1 MSEELKHTAG
11 VTFNPKTLQLFKSG
25 AIVRP
30 AQSILGKTYDADDFG
45 DDVDDP
51 AEIARLYDLAV
62 ANGVLWA
69 ASPELLAACQSSE
82 RDAQDIA
89 DTLERWANELRHGS
103 FASHL
108 VGPMQTM
115 VDGLRHDPSRR
126 KAIANATT
134 APKGGA

>member
-11 VTFNPKTLQLFKSG
+11 VTFNPDTLELHSTDGLPLGRAYATWDNVFFYKKISTDPDKMK
-25 AIVRP
+25 RFN
-30 AQSILGKTYDADDFG
+30 AQAL
-45 DDVDDP
+45 
-51 AEIARLYDLAV
+51 

-69 ASPELLAACQSSE
+69 ASSDLLAACQSSE
-82 RDAQDIA
+82 QDAQDIA

-115 VDGLRHDPSRR
+115 VDGLRHNPSRR

-134 APKGGA
+134 APAGGQP

>member
-1 MSEELKHTAG
+1 MSNELKHTPG
-11 VTFNPKTLQLFKSG
+11 PLTFDPQTLLLSKDG
-25 AIVRP
+25 AV
-30 AQSILGKTYDADDFG
+30 LGKTYDAVDFS
-45 DDVDDP
+45 VDEVNDP